1 MYYQGKINN
10 LRHTL
15 LLLLY
20 SLLRAAAA
28 AVARATCDPP
38 SRGSKLAP
46 PRAAITQS
54 VIGRWADD
62 GTSSLREAPSRTH
75 WPAVHIDVQEISSY
89 NVSNIQHYFRRSTV
103 IWDVAQSMLQSHT
116 FNGTSIYCFPSYV

>member
-1 MYYQGKINN
+1 MLTAKKSNTYYEGKTNN
-10 LRHTL
+10 LHHTL

-20 SLLRAAAA
+20 RLLRAAAA

-46 PRAAITQS
+46 PGAAITQS

-75 WPAVHIDVQEISSY
+75 WPAVHIDVQERSSY
-89 NVSNIQHYFRRSTV
+89 NVCN
-103 IWDVAQSMLQSHT
+103 M
-116 FNGTSIYCFPSYV
+116 

>member
-1 MYYQGKINN
+1 MAKTSNMYYQGKTNN
-10 LRHTL
+10 LHHTL

-20 SLLRAAAA
+20 CLLRAATATA

-46 PRAAITQS
+46 PGAAITQS

-62 GTSSLREAPSRTH
+62 GTSSLREHHHARTGQLFTSRYKKE
-75 WPAVHIDVQEISSY
+75 VHTMFQTY
-89 NVSNIQHYFRRSTV
+89 NT
-103 IWDVAQSMLQSHT
+103 
-116 FNGTSIYCFPSYV
+116 TSGD

>member
-10 LRHTL
+10 LHHTL

-20 SLLRAAAA
+20 CLLRVAAAA
-28 AVARATCDPP
+28 AARATCDPP
-38 SRGSKLAP
+38 SRGSKPAP
-46 PRAAITQS
+46 PGAAITQS

-75 WPAVHIDVQEISSY
+75 WPAVHIDVQERSSY
-89 NVSNIQHYFRRSTV
+89 SITLLQEINRRMGCGSEQATV
-103 IWDVAQSMLQSHT
+103 V
-116 FNGTSIYCFPSYV
+116 